1 MENCFI
7 IITIQKQDIIFDEER
22 DIKEEQINMNKL
34 FVVYDQNLIYVEKKT
49 LKKSKFIISI
59 SEMNIKEKKI
69 NLFKLMQ
76 FMKKIEIILLMQFIY
91 QKNINKLK

>member
-1 MENCFI
+1 
-7 IITIQKQDIIFDEER
+7 
-22 DIKEEQINMNKL
+22 MNKL

-76 FMKKIEIILLMQFIY
+76 FMKKIEIILLMEFIY

>member
-1 MENCFI
+1 
-7 IITIQKQDIIFDEER
+7 
-22 DIKEEQINMNKL
+22 MNKL
-34 FVVYDQNLIYVEKKT
+34 FLVYDQNLIYVEKKT
-49 LKKSKFIISI
+49 LKKSKFMISI

>member
-1 MENCFI
+1 
-7 IITIQKQDIIFDEER
+7 
-22 DIKEEQINMNKL
+22 MNKL
-34 FVVYDQNLIYVEKKT
+34 FLVYDQNLIYVEKKT

>member
-1 MENCFI
+1 M
-7 IITIQKQDIIFDEER
+7 
-22 DIKEEQINMNKL
+22 
-34 FVVYDQNLIYVEKKT
+34 YDQNLIYVEKKT
-49 LKKSKFIISI
+49 LKKSKFMISI